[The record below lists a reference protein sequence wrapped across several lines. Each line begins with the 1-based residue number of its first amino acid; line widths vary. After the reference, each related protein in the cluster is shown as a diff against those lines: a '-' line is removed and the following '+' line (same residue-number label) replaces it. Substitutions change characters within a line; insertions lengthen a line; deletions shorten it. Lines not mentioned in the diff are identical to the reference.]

1 MTQLIDPTPPS
12 ASAEPDLV
20 AAIQRVLAA
29 SSEPMTLSKLRA
41 RLPASHRQM
50 SLEELAGIL
59 QRQVA
64 ANVLYQYPK
73 YRSPQDRFWDRPM
86 PIHLAALLRE
96 TLEEK
101 PLAWPQ
107 LRRKLPPY
115 ALGQAE
121 AVLEQELARGTL
133 HRHPPTTR
141 RGGDRFGVR
150 PPDPKEYLRQDLPE
164 VFQRL
169 SRLGFQPDQIRAAA
183 LELLHEEEW
192 MTVPSEATDE
202 ADTGREPMSSPRE
215 PSGHEPSTPPASRP
229 ETHGNPMA

>member
-1 MTQLIDPTPPS
+1 MTQVIDPTHPP
-12 ASAEPDLV
+12 APAETDLV
-20 AAIQRVLAA
+20 AAVQRVLAA
-29 SSEPMTLSKLRA
+29 SPEPMTLSKLRA
-41 RLPASHRQM
+41 RLPASLRQM

-86 PIHLAALLRE
+86 PVHLAALLRE
-96 TLEEK
+96 ALEEK
-101 PLAWPQ
+101 PVAWPQ

-115 ALGQAE
+115 AVGQAE
-121 AVLEQELARGTL
+121 AVLEEELRRGTL
-133 HRHPPTTR
+133 YRHPATSR

-150 PPDPKEYLRQDLPE
+150 PPDPKDYLRQDLPE

-169 SRLGFQPDQIRAAA
+169 SQLGFQPEQIRAAA

-192 MTVPSEATDE
+192 MTLPSETTGETDAGSE
-202 ADTGREPMSSPRE
+202 SSSHESSVRSE
-215 PSGHEPSTPPASRP
+215 TQGHQ
-229 ETHGNPMA
+229 MA